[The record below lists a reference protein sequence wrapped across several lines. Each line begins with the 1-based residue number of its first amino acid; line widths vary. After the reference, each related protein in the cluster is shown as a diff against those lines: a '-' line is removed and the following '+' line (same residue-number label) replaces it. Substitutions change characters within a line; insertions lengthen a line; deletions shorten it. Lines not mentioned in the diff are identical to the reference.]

1 MPRVADVGPITIEKY
16 LEIESASTVR
26 HEFVDGYM
34 FAMAG
39 SKDNHN
45 TIVINITTRIR
56 QAVRGT
62 LCRVFAENIKVQ
74 TPTGKFYYPDV
85 FVTCQ
90 EPNDGS
96 TVKQFPCFI
105 VEVLSDSTADIDRD
119 EKFHNYRKIS
129 SLQAYIL
136 VSQKYKVVEVF
147 RYLEDK
153 TWRYE
158 VLEDEGKL
166 ELPCINTSIT
176 LDEIYEDV
184 DFSKQEN
191 VSFTV

>member
-1 MPRVADVGPITIEKY
+1 MPRVADAGPTTLEKY
-16 LEIESASTVR
+16 LEIEVDSPIR

-45 TIVINITTRIR
+45 TIVINLTTQIR
-56 QAVRGT
+56 QAIRGT

-74 TPTGKFYYPDV
+74 TPMNKFYYPDV

-96 TVKQFPCFI
+96 TIKQFPCFI
-105 VEVLSDSTADIDRD
+105 IEVLSDSTTDIDRD

-136 VSQKYKVVEVF
+136 VSQKHKVVEVF
-147 RYLEDK
+147 SHLEDN

-158 VLEDEGKL
+158 ILENEGKL
-166 ELPCINTSIT
+166 ELPCINASLT
-176 LDEIYEDV
+176 LEDIYEDV
-184 DFSKQEN
+184 DFGQRESA
-191 VSFTV
+191 